1 MIFDAGDLAKA
12 WLSVTEAASKD
23 KTRPALN
30 RTVLVEEYQ
39 HGIQLVSTDTFMLL
53 RSWVPFQG
61 VDSFSLEAEP
71 PELYELPDRS
81 SVVMDPD
88 GRGRQ
93 LMGWARTLAGR
104 CQEYDDRPEMR
115 IQIGVK
121 HRTTGAAASFEGMS
135 PTWAKLK
142 LDGEDEIV
150 RLQLYEGEF
159 PNWRS
164 LLQAV
169 APVETKEV
177 SLNPD
182 ILARMAKIAKYHGD
196 RVWAWRFCGPIRPAA
211 IAIDGSLPPV
221 DGLAMPCRWD
231 LDRNEPEPDDEDD
244 DPDDPAGSELV
255 DAVAAG
261 MAAAG
266 HTVTQHGGTTFIQLG
281 SDIGGDDELLDQART
296 LVIESQLGSTSM
308 LQRKLRIGF
317 ARASRLMDQLEAAG
331 VVGPSN
337 GSQPRTVLTG
347 SIEIDITDPI

>member
-23 KTRPALN
+23 KYAPPVLN
-30 RTVLVEEYQ
+30 RTVLIEEYR
-39 HGIQLVSTDTFMLL
+39 HGIQLVATDTFMLL

-71 PELYELPDRS
+71 PELYDLPDRA
-81 SVVMDPD
+81 SVVRDPD

-104 CQEYDDRPEMR
+104 CSEYDARPDMR
-115 IQIGVK
+115 LQIGVK
-121 HRTTGAAASFEGMS
+121 HRATGAAASFEGMS

-164 LLQAV
+164 LLQSV
-169 APVETKEV
+169 NPVETKEV

-182 ILARMAKIAKYHGD
+182 ILGRMAKIAKLYGD
-196 RVWAWRFCGPIRPAA
+196 QAWGWRFCGPIRPAA
-211 IAIDGSLPPV
+211 IEIIGSLPPV

-231 LDRNEPEPDDEDD
+231 LDRDEPVPEDEEPGD
-244 DPDDPAGSELV
+244 GELV
-255 DAVAAG
+255 DKVADA
-261 MAAAG
+261 MAAQG
-266 HTVTQHGGTTFIQLG
+266 HTVTRHGGTTVIQIE
-281 SDIGGDDELLDQART
+281 DDPPPADELLDQARS
-296 LVIESQLGSTSM
+296 LVVDSQLGSASM

-317 ARASRLMDQLEAAG
+317 GRATRLMDQLETAG

-337 GSQPRTVLTG
+337 GSKPRTVL
-347 SIEIDITDPI
+347 ITKETTT